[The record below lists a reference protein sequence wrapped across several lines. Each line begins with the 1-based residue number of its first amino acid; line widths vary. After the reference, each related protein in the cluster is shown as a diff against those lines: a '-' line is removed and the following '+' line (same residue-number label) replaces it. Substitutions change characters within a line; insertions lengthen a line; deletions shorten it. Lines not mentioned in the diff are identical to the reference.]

1 MKTGGKIL
9 IGGILGMMITAL
21 ISSTYFYNFVRKIM
35 RGLNDS
41 LKDYNY

>member
-9 IGGILGMMITAL
+9 IGGILGMIVTSI
-21 ISSTYFYNFVRKIM
+21 ISSTYFYRFIRKII

>member
-9 IGGILGMMITAL
+9 IGGILGMIVTSL
-21 ISSTYFYNFVRKIM
+21 LSSTYFYRFINKVIRDLKV
-35 RGLNDS
+35 N